1 MNRIHLRSESGFHL
15 VAKIIENDAKADGT
29 AENIVEVYCMD
40 DDYYSAR
47 NVDILVRVS
56 GNALLKRNGQMV
68 DHYYTDPAGLVRFSV
83 INKVAEQVN
92 VTSEVFREESTQQ
105 VLPVNFIA
113 NSNVMKI
120 SQVVNTN
127 RLFRLTGEPTTA
139 WPGASFRIDT
149 TGGSGNV
156 EWNVVQS
163 SAEVTIESDSQG
175 SGIVTIHN
183 RPRQICLIEGT
194 DRVTKEKVAYNFQIT
209 SFVNMDATRRSIYQ
223 TESIYGSN
231 ILSPGAYKTLLNQWG
246 NLRAYA
252 PWNRITR
259 ARFWTNDTG
268 LITTTSFNITDGT
281 QEWEVNAT
289 VLNVAYRVG
298 SY

>member
-1 MNRIHLRSESGFHL
+1 MNRIHLRSESGFYLH
-15 VAKIIENDAKADGT
+15 AKIIENDAKADGT

-40 DDYYSAR
+40 DDYYPAR
-47 NVDILVRVS
+47 SIDILVRVS

-68 DHYYTDPAGLVRFSV
+68 DHYYTDPYGLVRFSV

-105 VLPVNFIA
+105 VLPINFIA
-113 NSNVMKI
+113 NSNVLKI
-120 SQVVNTN
+120 SQVANAN

-156 EWNVVQS
+156 EWNVIQS
-163 SAEVTIESDSQG
+163 SAEVTIESDSKG

-194 DRVTKEKVAYNFQIT
+194 DRVTKEKVSYNFQIT
-209 SFVNMDATRRSIYQ
+209 NFVNIDATRRTIYQ
-223 TESIYGSN
+223 TESIYGNN
-231 ILSPGAYKTLLNQWG
+231 ILSPGAYKTLFTQWG
-246 NLRAYA
+246 SLRAYA
-252 PWNRITR
+252 PWNTISRSNY
-259 ARFWTNDTG
+259 WTNDTG
-268 LITTTSFNITDGT
+268 VFSTTYFNIANGT
-281 QEWEVNAT
+281 QEWEVNGN